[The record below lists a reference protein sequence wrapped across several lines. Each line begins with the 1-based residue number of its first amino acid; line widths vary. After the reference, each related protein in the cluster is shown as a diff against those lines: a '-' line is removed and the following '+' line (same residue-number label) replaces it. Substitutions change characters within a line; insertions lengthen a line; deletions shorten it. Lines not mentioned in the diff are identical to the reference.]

1 MKAQLHL
8 ANEKTIEDV
17 VLLCVRSKLVFLNLK
32 TNQPMLKVIKLTE
45 ITGLYLSEM
54 ISSLASV

>member
-32 TNQPMLKVIKLTE
+32 TN
-45 ITGLYLSEM
+45 
-54 ISSLASV
+54 